1 MINKQTRLVEILCA
15 VISLN
20 FYFKLILQLLVPQM
34 DFVPPKKISLGGPV
48 TIIALRR
55 SGNLSK

>member
-20 FYFKLILQLLVPQM
+20 FYFKLI
-34 DFVPPKKISLGGPV
+34 
-48 TIIALRR
+48 
-55 SGNLSK
+55 

>member
-1 MINKQTRLVEILCA
+1 
-15 VISLN
+15 
-20 FYFKLILQLLVPQM
+20 M